1 MDDNQKVTVTVSG
14 LHGTGKTTVA
24 TLIRNTLRAQ
34 NFDVRLR
41 LTNNE
46 MVPCPTT
53 LRQRAHSLV
62 DHGLT
67 VEVIEVDE
75 KP

>member
-1 MDDNQKVTVTVSG
+1 MDDKPTVTVTVSG

-34 NFDVRLR
+34 NIDVRLR

-53 LRQRAHSLV
+53 MRQRAHSLV
-62 DHGLT
+62 DQGLT
-67 VEVIEVDE
+67 VEIIEVDV